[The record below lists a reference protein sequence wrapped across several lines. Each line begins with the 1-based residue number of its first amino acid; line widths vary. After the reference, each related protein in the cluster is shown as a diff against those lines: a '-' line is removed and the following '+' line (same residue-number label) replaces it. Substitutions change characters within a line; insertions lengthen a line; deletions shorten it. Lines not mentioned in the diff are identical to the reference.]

1 MLTIFMA
8 ARQNK
13 LNPRVHIKNAIKFY
27 AWILVIV
34 SFTVFGVFT
43 KKSFCK

>member
-1 MLTIFMA
+1 MLTILMA

-27 AWILVIV
+27 AWIIAGLICIV
-34 SFTVFGVFT
+34 FIFAFA
-43 KKSFCK
+43 FP